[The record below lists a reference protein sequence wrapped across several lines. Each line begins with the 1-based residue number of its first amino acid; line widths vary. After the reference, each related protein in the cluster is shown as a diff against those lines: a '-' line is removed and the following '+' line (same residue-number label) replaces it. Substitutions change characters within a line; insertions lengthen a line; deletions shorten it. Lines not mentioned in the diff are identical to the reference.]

1 MYKTV
6 PMEMSLNLKLQQC
19 QSHNDN
25 RGTWSNK
32 LLVLAA
38 LYNPGVVGWSG
49 TIDRKM
55 SKWFLNRAKSPEFS
69 FLRLLGR
76 ILNSLAPWTPRD
88 LSLAFFTLEGAP
100 FGMAFGVAILPLL
113 SLTKGDFE
121 CGPTPA
127 QLVLPTIQ

>member
-6 PMEMSLNLKLQQC
+6 PKEMSLNLKLKQC

-55 SKWFLNRAKSPEFS
+55 SKWFLNRAKSVTGALTLVTDSEGKVLRPPE
-69 FLRLLGR
+69 
-76 ILNSLAPWTPRD
+76 
-88 LSLAFFTLEGAP
+88 
-100 FGMAFGVAILPLL
+100 
-113 SLTKGDFE
+113 K
-121 CGPTPA
+121 
-127 QLVLPTIQ
+127 